1 MHCVCVCVCVCM
13 CVRVCVCACV
23 CVCAG
28 LSKDDE
34 SVDQRSPEEIYV
46 VNVTMSLK
54 NTLDTHAHTFTRK
67 S

>member
-1 MHCVCVCVCVCM
+1 VCVCV
-13 CVRVCVCACV
+13 RACV
-23 CVCAG
+23 CVSVRVNVCVG

-46 VNVTMSLK
+46 VNVTVSLK
-54 NTLDTHAHTFTRK
+54 NTLDTHTHTFTRR